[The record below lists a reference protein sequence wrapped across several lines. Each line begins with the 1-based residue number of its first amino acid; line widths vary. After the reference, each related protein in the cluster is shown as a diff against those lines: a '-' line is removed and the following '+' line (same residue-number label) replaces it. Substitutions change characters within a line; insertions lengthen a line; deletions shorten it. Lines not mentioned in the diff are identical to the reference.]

1 MATSPQPIEQ
11 HDPIL
16 VSGVVGMSSKESLRL
31 SAHAS
36 PLTDMEH
43 HDYFLTHLS
52 QEELDSLGK
61 IAEINPSIVGGLYQ
75 AINRSR
81 TEGVHFM
88 PWVKKILGEYGS
100 VQVNIPNFQDE
111 YLSRYQSLAIELL
124 GVFCDSGKGE
134 ADKAE
139 LEELKT
145 FVIRG
150 LGAFHRTFAE
160 LSFLSGNQESLQ
172 RLRNDVLYREL
183 FLVDAPL
190 QFLEDE
196 EKYPGYAIAHNMI
209 AISQVVHG
217 LFLQAESGV
226 SPEALEQQL
235 QKYYQN
241 FSFDQATTKNYTEH
255 DELVST
261 CCLELLRVYQEHP
274 LPPGAKICV
283 VGCGQDPVELK
294 IFAKLKEKGLLPD
307 DCIIEMLDMQTSEH
321 LGLDYSSPDEN
332 ELARKGEKVGLDIK
346 FYPGTR
352 LSDWSESKK
361 NTYHTVT
368 LIGSVLNNDPNQLHW
383 LSDFVALKR
392 LLKPGEGSSLIVD
405 TANLEN
411 LAMQNP
417 HYQAWTKYH
426 QENPAAPVGSR
437 RSAHMDAYAQIF
449 PSYYFRAINALL
461 GFRHSEPVIWDAG
474 GKYRSL
480 WIEENTSQEITPLA
494 RTVLKIMT
502 SAYSNNTHPQSPSPV
517 SEETALFLR
526 GRDVELELH

>member
-1 MATSPQPIEQ
+1 MATSPQSIEQ
-11 HDPIL
+11 YDPIL
-16 VSGVVGMSSKESLRL
+16 VGGVVGMSSKESLRL

-36 PLTDMEH
+36 PRTDMDH
-43 HDYFLTHLS
+43 QNYFLTHLS

-61 IAEINPSIVGGLYQ
+61 IAKINPSIMDGLYQ

-81 TEGVHFM
+81 AEGVHFM

-100 VQVNIPNFQDE
+100 VQVTIPNFQDE
-111 YLSRYQSLAIELL
+111 YLSLYQSLAIELL
-124 GVFCDSGKGE
+124 DVFCDSGKGE
-134 ADKAE
+134 ADKAG
-139 LEELKT
+139 LEKSKT

-160 LSFLSGNQESLQ
+160 LSYLSGNQESLQ

-196 EKYPGYAIAHNMI
+196 EKHPGSIIAHNTI

-226 SPEALEQQL
+226 NPEDLEQQL
-235 QKYYQN
+235 EKYYQN
-241 FSFDQATTKNYTEH
+241 FSFDQATINNYTEH
-255 DELVST
+255 DALVNISS
-261 CCLELLRVYQEHP
+261 LELSRLYKEHP
-274 LPPGAKICV
+274 LPRGAKICV
-283 VGCGQDPVELK
+283 AGCGQDPVELK
-294 IFAKLKEKGLLPD
+294 IFAKLKEKGLLPN
-307 DCIIEMLDMQTSEH
+307 DCIIEMLDMQTPES
-321 LGLDYSSPDEN
+321 LGLGYQSPDEN
-332 ELARKGEKVGLDIK
+332 ELTSKGRELGLNIK

-361 NTYHTVT
+361 KTYHTVT

-417 HYQAWTKYH
+417 HYQAWAKYH

-480 WIEENTSQEITPLA
+480 WIEENTSREITPLA

-502 SAYSNNTHPQSPSPV
+502 TAYSKNAHLPSP
-517 SEETALFLR
+517 
-526 GRDVELELH
+526 